1 MKARTPRTILEA
13 EAIQDELRP
22 LLDLTGPG
30 PRAPATVAGVDVAYD
45 GERLAAAVAVL
56 DGSTLEVVEQVT
68 VGGRVA
74 FDYVPGLLAFREVP
88 ALLEAL
94 ERLTVTP
101 DLVVCDGYGLA
112 HPRRFG
118 LACHL
123 GVLTGLP
130 TIGVGKTA
138 FVGSYPDPAPER
150 GSWTDLTLD
159 GDVVGRVLRTRHGVK
174 PVFVSVGH
182 RIDLDT
188 ACHNVLTLTPHYRLP
203 ETTRVSDRLSRLALI
218 ENVTFD

>member
-30 PRAPATVAGVDVAYD
+30 PRTPATVAGVDVAYD

-182 RIDLDT
+182 RVDLDT